1 MMAAQRYALLNRYG
15 LIKAIARDGRSLAQI
30 ARDAGISYNNM
41 YKLAD
46 VTYERNYIRPDTVD
60 KLCGALDVDRSEI
73 TL

>member
-1 MMAAQRYALLNRYG
+1 MAAPRYERLNRFG
-15 LIKAIARDGRSLAQI
+15 LLKAIARDGRTLAQI

-46 VTYERNYIRPDTVD
+46 VMHERNYIRPATVD
-60 KLCGALDVDRSEI
+60 KLCEALDVDRSEI